1 MILGIGIDIVRI
13 PRIAAMAERWR
24 DRFLDRVFTTGEK
37 EYCLKKHS
45 PHPSLAARFAAKE
58 AFFKASGAASLSW
71 RDIEVIN
78 ADNGRPAIALH
89 GNALE
94 KFQSARIHLT
104 LSHDGDYAIAQ
115 VTIEQA
121 SHST

>member
-1 MILGIGIDIVRI
+1 MILGTGIDIVRI

-24 DRFLDRVFTTGEK
+24 DRFLDRVFTPGEK
-37 EYCLKKHS
+37 EYCLKKRT
-45 PHPSLAARFAAKE
+45 PYPSLAARFAAKE
-58 AFFKASGAASLSW
+58 AFFKASGAGSLSW

-78 ADNGRPAIALH
+78 ADNGRPAITLH

-104 LSHDGDYAIAQ
+104 LSHDGDYAMAQ
-115 VTIEQA
+115 VIIEQA
-121 SHST
+121 A

>member
-1 MILGIGIDIVRI
+1 MILGTGIDIVRI

-24 DRFLDRVFTTGEK
+24 DRFLDRVFTGGEK

-45 PHPSLAARFAAKE
+45 PYPSLAARFAAKE

-78 ADNGRPAIALH
+78 ADNGRPAITLR
-89 GNALE
+89 GVALE
-94 KFQSARIHLT
+94 RFQSARIHLS

-115 VTIEQA
+115 VTIEHV
-121 SHST
+121 SRST